1 MSIQSINR
9 AVAIL
14 RCFSEAEPE
23 LSVTQLS
30 QRLDLHK
37 STVSRMLSTL
47 EEEGLISQN
56 PRNSQYRLGVG
67 LISMAGVALGQ
78 VDVRGAAYQYL
89 DSLVQATQETI
100 TVNILDGQDCLN
112 VDNKASPKPL
122 RYASWIGRRLPLH
135 CTASGKILLANLTPQ
150 QRRELLPPPLRP
162 YTQNTIDTHEAL
174 DSELERV
181 VACGYAT
188 VEEEFEQAFS
198 AIAAPV
204 LDHRGRVAGAIS
216 VSGPTFRMPRETLLS
231 FVEPL
236 METAALASAELGHR
250 GPLRIQPESA

>member
-1 MSIQSINR
+1 
-9 AVAIL
+9 
-14 RCFSEAEPE
+14 
-23 LSVTQLS
+23 
-30 QRLDLHK
+30 
-37 STVSRMLSTL
+37 
-47 EEEGLISQN
+47 
-56 PRNSQYRLGVG
+56 
-67 LISMAGVALGQ
+67 
-78 VDVRGAAYQYL
+78 
-89 DSLVQATQETI
+89 
-100 TVNILDGQDCLN
+100 
-112 VDNKASPKPL
+112 
-122 RYASWIGRRLPLH
+122 
-135 CTASGKILLANLTPQ
+135 LLANLTPQ